1 MNFEETA
8 MWQRLSNGD
17 ANYYTKADESE
28 REELRTFVKGILL
41 TEQITVEFEKADGTV
56 RAMVC
61 TLNEAKGAKYAV
73 NEDKADTATPKKKPN
88 LDVCVVWDCTQNAW
102 RSFRWDRLKKIEF
115 SIG

>member
-17 ANYYTKADESE
+17 ANYYTKANETE

-41 TEQITVEFEKADGTV
+41 TDQITVEFEKADGTV

-61 TLNEAKGAKYAV
+61 TLNEDKGAKYAV
-73 NEDKADTATPKKKPN
+73 NEDTVTSKKKPN
-88 LDVCVVWDCTQNAW
+88 QDVCVVWDCTQNAW
-102 RSFRWDRLKKIEF
+102 RSFRWDRLKKIAF